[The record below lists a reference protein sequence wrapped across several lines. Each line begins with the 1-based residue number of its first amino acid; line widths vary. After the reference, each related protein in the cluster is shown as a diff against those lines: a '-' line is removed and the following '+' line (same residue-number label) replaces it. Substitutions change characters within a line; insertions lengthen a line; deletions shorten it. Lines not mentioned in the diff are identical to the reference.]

1 MANSLTASAIVLC
14 EGVPFDNSY
23 TDTIDFSSKTEQLN
37 YFGNFSKDGLRFAN
51 VSYQHV
57 NYQSST
63 TRPAMT
69 CRIDKYRG
77 ELENVNY
84 LMFKIAQFIPKQR
97 HKLVNGITHLLL
109 K

>member
-84 LMFKIAQFIPKQR
+84 LMFQNSAVYSETTSQ
-97 HKLVNGITHLLL
+97 VGNGITHLLL